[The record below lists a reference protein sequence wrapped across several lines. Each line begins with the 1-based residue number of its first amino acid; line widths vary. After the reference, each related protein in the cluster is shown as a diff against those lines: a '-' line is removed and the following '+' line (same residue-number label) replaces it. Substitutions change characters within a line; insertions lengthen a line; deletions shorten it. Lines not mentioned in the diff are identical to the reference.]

1 MLKVGSSDLRA
12 YERVYNVDGDVTE
25 VHVSGQP
32 TWRYDYDADAN
43 IIRASH
49 HDKTRSF
56 VVDSVTGRL
65 DSAGEESY
73 VHDADGRVVQRG
85 RESFEF
91 TAAGAVTRAFEQGR
105 HDITFHYDAWGRL
118 TVRRDTIAR
127 EFVQFFY
134 ADLDH
139 PGRVTHVVD
148 GVGSGGGDGG
158 SRWRVSELFY
168 DTRGKLFAMRR
179 ESELFYIA
187 LDPTDSPIVVL
198 NGVGSVVKQ
207 VRKQSIIFCFQCS
220 CQCLIKLLEALRHIL
235 IFCF

>member
-1 MLKVGSSDLRA
+1 
-12 YERVYNVDGDVTE
+12 VYNVDGDVTE

-32 TWRYDYDADAN
+32 TWRYDYDSDAN

-49 HDKTRSF
+49 HDNARSF

-65 DSAGEESY
+65 DSAGEQSY

-85 RESFEF
+85 RESLEY
-91 TAAGAVTRAFEQGR
+91 TALGAISRAFDLGR
-105 HDITFHYDAWGRL
+105 HDVTFHYDAWARL
-118 TVRRDTIAR
+118 VVRRDALAA
-127 EFVQFFY
+127 EFLQFFY

-139 PGRVTHVVD
+139 PRRVTHVVD
-148 GVGSGGGDGG
+148 GGG
-158 SRWRVSELFY
+158 SRWRVTELFY
-168 DTRGKLFAMRR
+168 DSRGKLFAMRR

-207 VRKQSIIFCFQCS
+207 VRSFS
-220 CQCLIKLLEALRHIL
+220 LLIRNIAVDVAVLKASLHFPSFNPFKPSDAKWLDFRPFTTIL
-235 IFCF
+235 V

>member
-1 MLKVGSSDLRA
+1 M
-12 YERVYNVDGDVTE
+12 YNVDGDVTE

-32 TWRYDYDADAN
+32 TWRYSYDADAN

-56 VVDSVTGRL
+56 VVDAVSGRL
-65 DSAGEESY
+65 DSAGEVSY

-85 RESFEF
+85 RESFEY
-91 TAAGAVTRAFEQGR
+91 TAAGALTRAFDLGR
-105 HDITFHYDAWGRL
+105 HDVTFHHDAWGRL
-118 TVRRDTIAR
+118 AVRRDAMAG

-139 PGRVTHVVD
+139 PRRVTHVVD
-148 GVGSGGGDGG
+148 GVGGGAEDGGG
-158 SRWRVSELFY
+158 SRWRVTELFY

-179 ESELFYIA
+179 ESELFYVA
-187 LDPTDSPIVVL
+187 VDPTDSPIVVL

-207 VRKQSIIFCFQCS
+207 VSAHVPSSPHVSLVLTPLTLESAEAII
-220 CQCLIKLLEALRHIL
+220 LPHRII
-235 IFCF
+235 

>member
-1 MLKVGSSDLRA
+1 MKVGSSDLRA

-32 TWRYDYDADAN
+32 TWRYDYDSDAN
-43 IIRASH
+43 IVRASH

-56 VVDSVTGRL
+56 VVDELTGRL
-65 DSAGEESY
+65 DSAGEQSY
-73 VHDADGRVVQRG
+73 VHDADGRVVQRD
-85 RESFEF
+85 RESFEY
-91 TAAGAVTRAFEQGR
+91 TAAGAVTRAFDLGR

-118 TVRRDTIAR
+118 AVRRDALAR

-148 GVGSGGGDGG
+148 GTGAGGAGG

-207 VRKQSIIFCFQCS
+207 VY
-220 CQCLIKLLEALRHIL
+220 RHSVIS
-235 IFCF
+235 